1 MLSIGRRNSMK
12 RYLLRGCEIMKKT
25 KGVWIRYRDIKKH
38 FNSVKEAADF
48 IGATPKA
55 LYEVIAGRKMAV
67 YGWSV
72 WYDDEEEQ
80 LWIRNKAREMSNGET

>member
-1 MLSIGRRNSMK
+1 
-12 RYLLRGCEIMKKT
+12 MKKT
-25 KGVWIRYRDIKKH
+25 KGVYIRYRDIKKH
-38 FNSVKEAADF
+38 FDSVKEAAEF

-80 LWIRNKAREMSNGET
+80 LWIRNKVREMSNGET

>member
-1 MLSIGRRNSMK
+1 
-12 RYLLRGCEIMKKT
+12 MKKT

-48 IGATPKA
+48 IGANPNS
-55 LYEVIAGRKMAV
+55 LYAVIAGRKMAV